1 LKSRTLSLAA
11 PNPDAELIA
20 SVERLLEAVKT
31 GEVVGLAWVAVQ
43 PGNGTMQHWGGEA
56 TLTMLVG
63 AAHELATSLT
73 MASLS
78 NLEKTE

>member
-1 LKSRTLSLAA
+1 MKPLKLAPA
-11 PNPDAELIA
+11 NPDEDLVA
-20 SVERLLEAVKT
+20 SVERLLEAVKA

-43 PGNGTMQHWGGEA
+43 PGNGTMQNWGGEA

-78 NLEKTE
+78 NLEAKE